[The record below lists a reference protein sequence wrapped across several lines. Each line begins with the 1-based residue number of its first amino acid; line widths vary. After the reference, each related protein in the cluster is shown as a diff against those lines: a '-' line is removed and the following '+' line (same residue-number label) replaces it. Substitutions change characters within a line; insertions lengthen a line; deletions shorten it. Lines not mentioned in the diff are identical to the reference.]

1 MLNLK
6 ETSKEQLKKRNNYK
20 KQYNNMINK
29 KNRLKILK

>member
-6 ETSKEQLKKRNNYK
+6 ETFKEQLKKRNHYK